1 MQSKELATVGQR
13 TFVLVFDDAEDVIPA
28 LVGFAAAQGLTAA
41 GFTGLGAFSRAEL
54 GFFDTDRRDYD
65 RIPVDD
71 QTEVLSLVGNVADLD
86 GRPRLH
92 AHVVLGRRDGSAPRR
107 APPAGHRAPDSRNPA
122 DREPAPPPA
131 KRGRA
136 NRPPPHRPRPGRL
149 TCPAAR
155 ELLLPSTDKY
165 PRGSARGQRAPSL
178 RRLVMG
184 RTRHTAITSPSRP
197 RCSGPR
203 QCGATAARQCA
214 SVQAGS
220 SDGMR

>member
-92 AHVVLGRRDGSAPRR
+92 AHVVLGRRDGSALGGHLLQATVRPTLEILLTENPR
-107 APPAGHRAPDSRNPA
+107 H
-122 DREPAPPPA
+122 
-131 KRGRA
+131 
-136 NRPPPHRPRPGRL
+136 
-149 TCPAAR
+149 
-155 ELLLPSTDKY
+155 
-165 PRGSARGQRAPSL
+165 L
-178 RRLVMG
+178 RRSVDA
-184 RTRHTAITSPSRP
+184 RTGLPLIDLDR
-197 RCSGPR
+197 G
-203 QCGATAARQCA
+203 
-214 SVQAGS
+214 
-220 SDGMR
+220 D